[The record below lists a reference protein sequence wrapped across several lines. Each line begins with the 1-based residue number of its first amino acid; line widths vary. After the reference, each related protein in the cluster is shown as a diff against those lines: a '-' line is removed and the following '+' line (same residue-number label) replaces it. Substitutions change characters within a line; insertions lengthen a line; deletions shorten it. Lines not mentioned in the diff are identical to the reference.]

1 MDEAIRAFLEQVHS
15 ASMVTLRRD
24 GSAHAVRVGVA
35 LVDGKLWSSGT
46 QTRLRTRHLRRDPRS
61 TLFAFDSEWRWL
73 SLECTVTIL
82 DGPDAPEINLRLF
95 EIRVLEGDGRRAA
108 PDLRVQHRPLVRD
121 VRRLAISLRMARQ
134 GAVMYEQIIYEKSD
148 GIATITLNRPERM
161 NAFTPIMLDEWLA
174 ALTDAHTDDEVRA
187 VILTGT
193 GRGFCTGADVSGE
206 GLSGLVDR
214 GRTHVQN
221 RNFLRDSVQRIPRL
235 VSIMEKPYI
244 AAVNGAAVGAGMDMA
259 SMGDIR
265 FAADTA
271 RFGMTYVRMGLVPG
285 DGGCYFLPRIV
296 GMSRALDLIWTGRL
310 IDAQEAR
317 AMGYVSAV
325 VPADELIAYTREYA
339 MRLVKGPAVA
349 IQQAKR
355 LAYRSQELSLDAALD
370 LAQQAMFIAQSTED
384 SREGPRAF
392 VEKRE
397 PEFKGR

>member
-1 MDEAIRAFLEQVHS
+1 
-15 ASMVTLRRD
+15 
-24 GSAHAVRVGVA
+24 
-35 LVDGKLWSSGT
+35 
-46 QTRLRTRHLRRDPRS
+46 
-61 TLFAFDSEWRWL
+61 
-73 SLECTVTIL
+73 
-82 DGPDAPEINLRLF
+82 
-95 EIRVLEGDGRRAA
+95 
-108 PDLRVQHRPLVRD
+108 
-121 VRRLAISLRMARQ
+121 
-134 GAVMYEQIIYEKSD
+134 MYEQIIYEKSD

-310 IDAQEAR
+310 IDAQEAL

>member
-1 MDEAIRAFLEQVHS
+1 MDFQ
-15 ASMVTLRRD
+15 
-24 GSAHAVRVGVA
+24 
-35 LVDGKLWSSGT
+35 
-46 QTRLRTRHLRRDPRS
+46 
-61 TLFAFDSEWRWL
+61 
-73 SLECTVTIL
+73 
-82 DGPDAPEINLRLF
+82 
-95 EIRVLEGDGRRAA
+95 
-108 PDLRVQHRPLVRD
+108 
-121 VRRLAISLRMARQ
+121 
-134 GAVMYEQIIYEKSD
+134 QITYDKAD

-161 NAFTPIMLDEWLA
+161 NAFTPIMLDEWLV
-174 ALTDAHTDDEVRA
+174 ALTDAHTDDEVR
-187 VILTGT
+187 VVVLTGT
-193 GRGFCTGADVSGE
+193 GRGFCTGADISRGGE
-206 GLSGLVDR
+206 GLTLVDR
-214 GRTHVQN
+214 SRSHVDN

-259 SMGDIR
+259 SMCDMR

-271 RFGMTYVRMGLVPG
+271 RFGMTYVRMGLIPG

-296 GMSRALDLIWTGRL
+296 GMARALDLIWSGRL
-310 IDAQEAR
+310 FDAPEAL

-325 VPADELIAYTREYA
+325 VPADQLMEYTREYA
-339 MRLVKGPAVA
+339 TRLVKGPAVA

-370 LAQQAMFIAQSTED
+370 LAQQAMYIAQSTDD

>member
-1 MDEAIRAFLEQVHS
+1 
-15 ASMVTLRRD
+15 
-24 GSAHAVRVGVA
+24 
-35 LVDGKLWSSGT
+35 
-46 QTRLRTRHLRRDPRS
+46 
-61 TLFAFDSEWRWL
+61 
-73 SLECTVTIL
+73 
-82 DGPDAPEINLRLF
+82 
-95 EIRVLEGDGRRAA
+95 
-108 PDLRVQHRPLVRD
+108 
-121 VRRLAISLRMARQ
+121 LA
-134 GAVMYEQIIYEKSD
+134 YEQITYDKAD

-161 NAFTPIMLDEWLA
+161 NAFTPVMLNEWLE
-174 ALTDAHTDDEVRA
+174 ALTDAHTDDDVRA

-193 GRGFCTGADVSGE
+193 GRGFCTGADVSRDGE
-206 GLSGLVDR
+206 GLSLVDR
-214 GRTHVQN
+214 SRTHVDN

-259 SMGDIR
+259 SMCDMR
-265 FAADTA
+265 FAADSA
-271 RFGMTYVRMGLVPG
+271 RFGMTYVRMGLIPG

-296 GMSRALDLIWTGRL
+296 GLAKALDLIWTGRL
-310 IDAQEAR
+310 FDAQEAL

-325 VPADELIAYTREYA
+325 VPADELMAYTREYA

-397 PEFKGR
+397 PQFKGR